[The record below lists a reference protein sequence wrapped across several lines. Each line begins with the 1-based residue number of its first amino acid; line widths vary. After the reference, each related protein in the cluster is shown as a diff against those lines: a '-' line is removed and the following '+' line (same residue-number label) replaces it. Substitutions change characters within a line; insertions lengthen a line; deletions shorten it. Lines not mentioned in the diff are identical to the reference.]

1 MVGFVPP
8 DLWAAVEVEP
18 DEQRLDLEEVELG
31 LRALWEAVA
40 TDLVEDIRV
49 PVSISKWCPNCAKSS
64 EPSKSLIHAAANAIA
79 IAMDGA
85 VRGSRGWKILANSQ
99 KGGGMAVPLSFH
111 PPLAF
116 SLDFFSFH

>member
-40 TDLVEDIRV
+40 TDRKEDTRV
-49 PVSISKWCPNCAKSS
+49 PNSMSKWCPNCAKSS
-64 EPSKSLIHAAANAIA
+64 EPAKSILHAAA
-79 IAMDGA
+79 
-85 VRGSRGWKILANSQ
+85 
-99 KGGGMAVPLSFH
+99 
-111 PPLAF
+111 
-116 SLDFFSFH
+116 